1 MSSVIVLLHFFFLK
15 RRLFMY
21 IPKPNKKR
29 LFLSTLQHKG
39 TFDTLKKNYIRN
51 SNLYYK
57 NRRYCTRITITIHK
71 FDCYI

>member
-1 MSSVIVLLHFFFLK
+1 
-15 RRLFMY
+15 MY

-39 TFDTLKKNYIRN
+39 TFDTLNKNYIRN